1 MRHDHRMSVIR
12 SAAALAAAALL
23 LPIAAAAGDGR
34 LEISQACVATGCFPG
49 DFAGYPVTVPAG
61 TSAVMTSNLSL
72 PDSDTTAINVA
83 EGATVD
89 MNGFSIVG
97 VTSCTGVPAACTGF
111 GLGSGVT
118 LAARATL
125 RNGAVRRA
133 GSHGVYGQD
142 GSVVE
147 NLTLAE
153 NGAAGFTATG
163 KGQQILRCRI
173 LQNRQEGI
181 VLYYGSSH
189 GALIQGN
196 TIYGNGGYG
205 LQVVGASVLDNVI
218 THNGDE
224 GAYMATGT
232 AFGRNKLAENH
243 GGNANA
249 QFVGGI
255 KVGDNVCG
263 NALCP

>member
-1 MRHDHRMSVIR
+1 VKVLVVALVVAC
-12 SAAALAAAALL
+12 AAAPAW
-23 LPIAAAAGDGR
+23 AGDGR
-34 LEISQACVATGCFPG
+34 LEISSACVATGCFPG
-49 DFAGYPVTVPAG
+49 DSGGFPVTVPAG
-61 TSAVMTSNLSL
+61 ASAVMTSSLAL

-97 VTSCTGVPAACTGF
+97 VTSCTGAPAACTGH
-111 GLGSGVT
+111 GLGYGVT

-133 GSHGVYGQD
+133 GSHGVYGQE

-153 NGAAGFTATG
+153 NGASGFTASG

-181 VLYYGSSH
+181 LLYYGSSY

-196 TIYGNGGYG
+196 TLYGNGEYG
-205 LQVVGASVLDNVI
+205 LQVVGANVLDNVI

-224 GAYMATGT
+224 GAYMASGTG
-232 AFGRNKLAENH
+232 FGRNKLAENN
-243 GGNANA
+243 GGNAND
-249 QFVGGI
+249 QFSGG
-255 KVGDNVCG
+255 VNLGGNVCG
-263 NALCP
+263 NAACP